1 MCFTVL
7 PLKGRVKSL
16 FPFIDNSIPSISE
29 DTAREAFILF
39 ASSKCCYSAAPAK
52 DGVIT
57 NMEAFN
63 TYRVSGC
70 IFKIK
75 SKLCHVTKLLDITRN
90 SKICVLSAFPLV
102 STAWKP
108 SLSQDLQIGN
118 MSLTMVKYYCIT
130 YH

>member
-1 MCFTVL
+1 MCFEIL
-7 PLKGRVKSL
+7 PLKGRVKNL
-16 FPFIDNSIPSISE
+16 LPFVGNSIPSISE

-70 IFKIK
+70 LFKIK
-75 SKLCHVTKLLDITRN
+75 SSPCYKV
-90 SKICVLSAFPLV
+90 A
-102 STAWKP
+102 
-108 SLSQDLQIGN
+108 
-118 MSLTMVKYYCIT
+118 
-130 YH
+130 